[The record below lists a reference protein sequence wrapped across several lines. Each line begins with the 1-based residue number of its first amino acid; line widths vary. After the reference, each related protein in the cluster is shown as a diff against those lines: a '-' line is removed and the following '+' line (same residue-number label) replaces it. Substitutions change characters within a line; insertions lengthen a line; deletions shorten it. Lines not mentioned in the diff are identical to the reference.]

1 MSIQKIDSHQHFLNP
16 SQINYSWMSPEMP
29 IAKDF
34 LPEHLRPILER
45 NGIDRTILVQA
56 ADMEEENTFLLDL
69 TEQHDFIA
77 GVVIWLDM
85 ESPRFEERLLHYKK
99 HPKFVGIRPMI
110 ESIADDA
117 WMVKPSVRSAFQ
129 ILQQNDVCFDFLT
142 HPRHLPYVPE
152 ILESCPQL
160 RAVIDHISKPRIR
173 DKEFQPWA
181 AQMEQIASYPN
192 VFCKLSGMITE
203 ADHKNWKPADL
214 EPYVSHI
221 LRIFGSE
228 RLMFGSDW
236 PVCLLAGSYDQV
248 LDALRQNLLDQDTQQ
263 TENIFGETARRF
275 YRV

>member
-16 SQINYSWMSPEMP
+16 TQLNYSWMSPEMP

-34 LPEHLRPILER
+34 LPEHLRPILKR
-45 NGIDRTILVQA
+45 NGIDRTIVVQA

-69 TEQHDFIA
+69 AKQHDFIA

-85 ESPRFEERLLHYKK
+85 ESPRFEERLLHYKQ

-117 WMVKPSVRSAFQ
+117 WMVKPSVRGAFQ

-152 ILESCPQL
+152 ILKSCPRL
-160 RAVIDHISKPRIR
+160 RTVIDHISKPRIR

-181 AQMEQIASYPN
+181 DQMEQIASYRN

-221 LRIFGSE
+221 LRAFGSE

-248 LDALRQNLLDQDTQQ
+248 LNALRQNLLDQDTQQ
-263 TENIFGETARRF
+263 TDNIFGETARRF